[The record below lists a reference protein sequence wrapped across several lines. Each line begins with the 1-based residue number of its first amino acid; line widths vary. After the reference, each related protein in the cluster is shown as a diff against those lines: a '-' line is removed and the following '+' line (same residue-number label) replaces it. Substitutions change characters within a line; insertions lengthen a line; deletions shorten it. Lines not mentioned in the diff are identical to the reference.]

1 MVSHDSLYQ
10 ALILVEKPLDRG
22 CGLFR
27 LLAYLLL
34 DLLDHRTH
42 LISHLVKLCLG
53 KPYGSEVIAQGKL
66 GALGPSGELL
76 VQHDSFFVDLFAL
89 DAAAELLV
97 VGLVLVGIPL
107 GKGQTRPVEDVRF
120 AEVGGDCEAVAR
132 AGVGMGKHLA
142 TGVGDLREVLR
153 GNEVEVQV
161 RLAIPQLADI
171 VVAGLATGVDQSGPS
186 KKTSDEVCM
195 ACWPSTT
202 R

>member
-1 MVSHDSLYQ
+1 M
-10 ALILVEKPLDRG
+10 
-22 CGLFR
+22 
-27 LLAYLLL
+27 
-34 DLLDHRTH
+34 
-42 LISHLVKLCLG
+42 LCLG

-66 GALGPSGELL
+66 DALGPSGELL

-142 TGVGDLREVLR
+142 TGVGDLREALR

-186 KKTSDEVCM
+186 QEDVG
-195 ACWPSTT
+195 
-202 R
+202 